1 MKKELDG
8 NNRLYP
14 TPTTIVGTIVESYA
28 DETLLKEGKVD
39 IGRVKPLL
47 FDMSSVQYW
56 SIGQAVAKCW
66 NIGKKMKPE

>member
-8 NNRLYP
+8 INRLYP
-14 TPTTIVGTIVESYA
+14 TPTTIVGAIVESYA

-56 SIGQAVAKCW
+56 SIGQRWPNAGMSAK
-66 NIGKKMKPE
+66 K